1 MALKGTV
8 KIDDRGRFLLPTDI
22 FREVNEKAGGNY
34 VVNRSTDK
42 CLTLYPMHV
51 WNVVSAKLS
60 RINTFDPKK
69 RALVRYFLGSATE
82 ISLDSKNRL
91 LVPKDLKEYAGFEK
105 EILIIKINPFIELW
119 NPVLYDKQMEE
130 TLKFSAEDLSVIANE
145 IFSDGKEFLP

>member
-51 WNVVSAKLS
+51 WNV
-60 RINTFDPKK
+60 N
-69 RALVRYFLGSATE
+69 
-82 ISLDSKNRL
+82 
-91 LVPKDLKEYAGFEK
+91 
-105 EILIIKINPFIELW
+105 
-119 NPVLYDKQMEE
+119 
-130 TLKFSAEDLSVIANE
+130 
-145 IFSDGKEFLP
+145 

>member
-1 MALKGTV
+1 MF
-8 KIDDRGRFLLPTDI
+8 D
-22 FREVNEKAGGNY
+22 
-34 VVNRSTDK
+34 
-42 CLTLYPMHV
+42 TLSYACV
-51 WNVVSAKLS
+51 ECKLS

-91 LVPKDLKEYAGFEK
+91 LVPKDLKEYAGIEK

-130 TLKFSAEDLSVIANE
+130 TLKFSAEDLSIIANE